1 MEKKTAIVVIN
12 KQHFHS
18 ERIFKYNNDERIA
31 WFANV
36 VDDDITIHDSELV
49 TVFDTVEEYCHEY
62 NAGCMRSE
70 DFDIIPIVYTD
81 KVGGKFQNTQYPIYD
96 LSMRLCV
103 KISQQKQNDTDI
115 RNIAIAIREEY
126 KKHFG
131 DDTQC
136 VINGYNNDTWD
147 YRLHIY
153 LLGDKCRILNNL
165 HDFIFMVH
173 DICGVCFCEPEWSV
187 DGKDLSAIR
196 FDGDEYEY
204 DEEVK
209 HPADNMPIVPEPIKV
224 ENPKVVDTDTLAP
237 QMEIKSEEKKEE
249 VKENRKYDGD
259 FLDHVVSIFEEGHR
273 VILVDVSG
281 EKYVLNGLFDN
292 DDVIIDC
299 YVADTMQRIDRY
311 FIVGAQ
317 EAPMDEAESYAEYF
331 ARKVVKDRYVGGCW
345 FLTDKQFEFLKNA

>member
-12 KQHFHS
+12 KKDFLS
-18 ERIFKYNNDERIA
+18 EAIFKYNNDERIA
-31 WFANV
+31 WFARL
-36 VDDDITIHDSELV
+36 VDEDTSINNSELV

-103 KISQQKQNDTDI
+103 KISQQKQNDTDL

-196 FDGDEYEY
+196 FDGDEDEY

-209 HPADNMPIVPEPIKV
+209 HHADNMPIVPEPIKV

-249 VKENRKYDGD
+249 VKESRKYDGD
-259 FLDHVVSIFEEGHR
+259 FLDHVASIFREGHR

-281 EKYVLNGLFDN
+281 VKYVLNGLFDN

-299 YVADTMQRIDRY
+299 YVADNMQRIDRY

-331 ARKVVKDRYVGGCW
+331 VRKVVKDRYVGECW